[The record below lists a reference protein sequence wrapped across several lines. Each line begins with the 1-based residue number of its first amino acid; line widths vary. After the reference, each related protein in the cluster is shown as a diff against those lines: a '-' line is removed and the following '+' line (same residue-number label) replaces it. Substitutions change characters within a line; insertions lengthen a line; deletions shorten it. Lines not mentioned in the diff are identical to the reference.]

1 MIEITI
7 PGHAALR
14 LNHLILDY
22 NGTLA
27 CDGTLL
33 TGVRERL
40 IALAPRLGVHVIT
53 ADTFGSAQAALAG
66 IPCLVKVLPPG
77 GQDVAKLDYV
87 AQLGRKAAACIGN
100 GRNDRLMLHAAA
112 LGIAVIGP
120 ECAAAEALAAAD
132 IVAPNILAALD
143 LLLQPLR
150 LVATLRS

>member
-1 MIEITI
+1 MIEIAI

-14 LNHLILDY
+14 LNHLVLDY

-27 CDGTLL
+27 CDGILIE
-33 TGVRERL
+33 GVLERL
-40 IALAPRLGVHVIT
+40 IALVPHLGVHVIT

-77 GQDVAKLDYV
+77 GQDVAKLDYI
-87 AQLGRKAAACIGN
+87 AQLGRKTAACIGN

-120 ECAAAEALAAAD
+120 ECTAAEALAAAA
-132 IVAPNILAALD
+132 IVAPNIQAALD
-143 LLLQPLR
+143 LLLNPLR
-150 LVATLRS
+150 LVATWRS

>member
-22 NGTLA
+22 SGTLA
-27 CDGTLL
+27 CDGRLIE
-33 TGVRERL
+33 GVRERL
-40 IALAPRLGVHVIT
+40 IALASRLDVHVIT

-66 IPCLVKVLPPG
+66 VPCLVKVLPPG

-120 ECAAAEALAAAD
+120 ECAAAEALTAAD

-143 LLLQPLR
+143 LLLNPLR
-150 LVATLRS
+150 MIATLRS